1 MLQVLQAEMV
11 SWKRDNLSQE
21 EARLRELSE
30 IPIRHSFGADEA
42 RRRLLERQT
51 ISPAK
56 RRLRSKAN
64 AHANSGSKSNANST
78 SNSKA
83 SS

>member
-21 EARLRELSE
+21 EARLRELNE
-30 IPIRHSFGADEA
+30 IPIRNTFGADEA

-56 RRLRSKAN
+56 RRLRSKTAPKP
-64 AHANSGSKSNANST
+64 APKPTSNA
-78 SNSKA
+78 